1 MWCLKPKGGRN
12 AGILQ
17 DGKSASV
24 MLLSKL
30 ANLAALSVNGMQLQ
44 LVQALSVRACLRY

>member
-17 DGKSASV
+17 EGKSASV
-24 MLLSKL
+24 MLLS
-30 ANLAALSVNGMQLQ
+30 NLAALSVNGMQLQ
-44 LVQALSVRACLRY
+44 LVQALSVRACLRC